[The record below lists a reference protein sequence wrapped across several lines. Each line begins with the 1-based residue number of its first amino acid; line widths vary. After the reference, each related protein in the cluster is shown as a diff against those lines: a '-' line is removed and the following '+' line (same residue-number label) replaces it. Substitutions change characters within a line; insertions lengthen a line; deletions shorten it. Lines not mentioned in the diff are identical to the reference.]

1 MGVRCD
7 ESRVALVSFL
17 LRPLHPM
24 SLESLSND
32 KFVQPLSSAE
42 KQILTGGAMLDTTG
56 TAGITFPI
64 PDGEIDVDW

>member
-1 MGVRCD
+1 
-7 ESRVALVSFL
+7 
-17 LRPLHPM
+17 M

-42 KQILTGGAMLDTTG
+42 KQILTGGARAVAETTW

-64 PDGEIDVDW
+64 PDGEVDVDGTF